1 MATRIVADVLIP
13 GRGEPIEREIVVMER
28 GSIDYAGPSAGAPAA
43 DAGDVTL
50 EVPVVMPGPWDCH
63 THFIGMATSNLE
75 ALATSDLVGS
85 AARAVE
91 DAGKVLDG
99 GITSVRDVGGIGL
112 RLAPV
117 VAEGRMR
124 GPHIYGAGRILS
136 TTGGHGDIHSLPRGC
151 DVGRGDAIP
160 TSQSGYPRARLE
172 SNLISGTP

>member
-1 MATRIVADVLIP
+1 MAAMATRIVADVLIP
-13 GRGEPIEREIVVMER
+13 GRGEPIEHGTVVMDS
-28 GSIDYAGPSAGAPAA
+28 GSIDYAGPTAGAPAA
-43 DAGDVTL
+43 ALDDITVEA
-50 EVPVVMPGPWDCH
+50 PVVMPGLWDCH

-75 ALATSDLVGS
+75 ALATVDLVGS

-124 GPHIYGAGRILS
+124 GPTSTAPVVSCRPRAGTATFTRCRS
-136 TTGGHGDIHSLPRGC
+136 TS
-151 DVGRGDAIP
+151 P
-160 TSQSGYPRARLE
+160 TSSPA
-172 SNLISGTP
+172 TPG